1 MSLSLCGE
9 MDVHVNHRASFDND
23 KYLSKALFHRYFV
36 LNKLPNLKFLDTRK
50 VTNKEREVASS
61 RGAFMKV
68 VKPKENK
75 VRVYQ

>member
-1 MSLSLCGE
+1 
-9 MDVHVNHRASFDND
+9 MDVAHKASYHND
-23 KYLSKALFHRYFV
+23 KCSSMALFCRYFV

-68 VKPKENK
+68 VKPKENE
-75 VRVYQ
+75 VRFISWLKNPIY